1 MTAPIENLNVISQEL
16 LPTPS
21 AVKEE
26 LSVPATAQE
35 LVGLSR
41 EVVSNILTRK
51 DHRLL
56 VVVGPCSIHDTS
68 AAVDYASRLKEVA
81 DDAADTLYIVM
92 RSQLQRLCRE

>member
-1 MTAPIENLNVISQEL
+1 MTAPIENLNVISHEL

-21 AVKEE
+21 VVNEE
-26 LSVPATAQE
+26 LSVPTTAQE

-56 VVVGPCSIHDTS
+56 VVVGPCSIHETS

-81 DDAADTLYIVM
+81 DAAADT
-92 RSQLQRLCRE
+92 R